1 MLDETFIS
9 AALIKEPSARARMLA
24 AQWARQP
31 PVPSGASEV
40 EAPDPDADEPSGK
53 KRLTPHPWARFWSTV
68 RTGAVVLTVL
78 ALIVVVLSENYFSA
92 RPPNQAGRAGAFPGN
107 GPAAA
112 DPFAGTPAD
121 TYANGPEGILVPDR
135 STLPNSAG
143 FSADDIDAALTTTRQ
158 ILIEANLNPRTLRG
172 GAPPM
177 AVEDWLDE
185 ADRARLERTFARPP
199 VGGDPTDFV
208 TRFDPNQTEL
218 VGSVVK
224 VQGNLTY
231 RLVAPMRLAVYA
243 AYLFVYPVRQA
254 GSNNPVH
261 RVVVRR
267 FNEFDFVA
275 ASAGQSQ
282 NLAADR
288 APAPSSDV
296 PSAIPP
302 QGGEDPL
309 ASATPGPSVPAPSSA
324 PDRDSSPITWG
335 PASSD
340 FAGIRC
346 QPPDGFLHPDF
357 TLGSTPRVHPP
368 GTVANAYDL
377 KRPYHADA
385 RCVPVDMV

>member
-1 MLDETFIS
+1 
-9 AALIKEPSARARMLA
+9 MLA

-31 PVPSGASEV
+31 PVPATSGEV
-40 EAPDPDADEPSGK
+40 EQPEQDADEPSG

-92 RPPNQAGRAGAFPGN
+92 RPPSQAGRAGTFPGN

-121 TYANGPEGILVPDR
+121 SYANGPEGILVPDR

-185 ADRARLERTFARPP
+185 ADRARLERTFAQPP

-208 TRFDPNQTEL
+208 TRFDPTQTEL

-224 VQGNLTY
+224 VRGNLSY

-243 AYLFVYPVRQA
+243 AYLFVYPVRPA
-254 GSNNPVH
+254 DSSKPVH

-275 ASAGQSQ
+275 PGGGQNQ

-288 APAPSSDV
+288 APTTSADV
-296 PSAIPP
+296 PSGAPVEV
-302 QGGEDPL
+302 GGDPL
-309 ASATPGPSVPAPSSA
+309 TSATPTPTAPAAPTSAPSAAS
-324 PDRDSSPITWG
+324 PDGDSSPITWG

-340 FAGIRC
+340 FAGIHC

-357 TLGSTPRVHPP
+357 ALGATPRVRQP
-368 GTVANAYDL
+368 GTAANAYDL
-377 KRPYHADA
+377 SRPYHANA
-385 RCVPVDMV
+385 RCVSVDVV